1 MEFTTRDQGRSR
13 ILEVN
18 GAQIIRG
25 GSFCNF
31 EGRGDKYNRE
41 GDRNFAI
48 RIPNAEIAE
57 ALQND
62 VNEYGVGW
70 NVKIKPPRDED
81 EEPFMFLKVKVK
93 YNKETGRGPSVYLE
107 TNGKMTR
114 LNEDTIGCLDHI
126 DIREVQ
132 LDIRSYDDVIN
143 GNPCRAAYL
152 QSMRVVQDVD
162 RFEAMYA
169 DHDDRY

>member
-18 GAQIIRG
+18 DAQIIRG

-70 NVKIKPPRDED
+70 NVKIRPPREEG
-81 EEPFMFLKVKVK
+81 EEPFMFLKVKIK
-93 YNKETGRGPSVYLE
+93 YNRETGRGPSVFLE

-114 LNEDTIGCLDHI
+114 LNESTIGCLDHI
-126 DIREVQ
+126 SIREVQ
-132 LDIRSYDDVIN
+132 MDIRSYDDVIN

-169 DHDDRY
+169 DQDNEY